1 MPGFARVR
9 VIDTGSIS
17 SGGYADFK
25 QAEEID
31 LILKKIVVVEA
42 SGAAVNNVL
51 MTLFVGDKPL
61 VYPNVS
67 ADLFS
72 KDSKANPDLNISV
85 KAGTYVSG
93 RVTNNTSSAVRL
105 YIHLIYEYP

>member
-1 MPGFARVR
+1 MPGFARIR
-9 VIDTGSIS
+9 MIDTDSIS
-17 SGGYADFK
+17 AGGYADFK

-31 LILKKIVVVEA
+31 LVLKKIVIVEA
-42 SGAAVNNVL
+42 SGASVENVTF
-51 MTLFVGDKPL
+51 TLFVGDKPL

-67 ADLFS
+67 AAVFAP
-72 KDSKANPDLNISV
+72 DSKANPDMNVEV

-93 RVTNNTSSAVRL
+93 RVTNNTGSAVRL